1 MNCPSCHVQVP
12 DGATFCDQ
20 CGASIGGAAPVGV
33 PVPQMS
39 PQQFGPAPA
48 GGGTMCPSC
57 GAAFVPGTAFC
68 DNCGAS
74 LSGGVPQQEQPFPQQ
89 PFPQPQQPFPQQ
101 PFTPTPQPFPQ
112 PQPMAGA
119 MPPVPARLMIGG
131 QMIAVPQKA
140 KVVLGRTDVASSSFP
155 DVDLTPYGA
164 SPQTGVSR
172 EHATLWWQ
180 GAWMIEDMNSTNGT
194 SVRGQKLAPR
204 QKTPVNTGDSVIIG
218 TLQLTFYSS

>member
-1 MNCPSCHVQVP
+1 MNCPSCHAQVP

-20 CGASIGGAAPVGV
+20 CGASIGGALPAGAPMT
-33 PVPQMS
+33 PM
-39 PQQFGPAPA
+39 PQQPFGPSPA
-48 GGGTMCPSC
+48 GGGTTCPSC

-74 LSGGVPQQEQPFPQQ
+74 LSGGGVPQPAQ

-140 KVVLGRTDVASSSFP
+140 EVMIGRADVASTLFP

-172 EHATLWWQ
+172 MHAKLTWQ
-180 GAWMIEDMNSTNGT
+180 GAWMIEDMSSTNGT
-194 SVRGQKLAPR
+194 TVRGQKLAPR
-204 QKTPVNTGDSVIIG
+204 QKTQVNTGDSVIIG
-218 TLQLTFYSS
+218 TLQLTFYAS